1 MISVKPAKILSIVI
15 GVLIS
20 FLIIFMGFRLM
31 QKAFT
36 RASDTIPRD
45 VVVSELT
52 GNSAKVGWS
61 TDIESQGVIE
71 YGTSPT
77 ALNFYA
83 PEASRTKIHL
93 VDLTLLSPNTT
104 YYFQIRIGDTK
115 ADNGGVPWTFS
126 TKTNTNTNASPNT
139 NNPQTIVPTSAII
152 PTTSTQVVPTTANNQ
167 PTALPTQ
174 SVSIPNTDSSA
185 VLTCG
190 ETDCVKICQKLT
202 AGTGCGMSDFYENDC
217 SSKVK
222 LDDCTLK

>member
-1 MISVKPAKILSIVI
+1 MLSVKPAKILSIVI

-20 FLIIFMGFRLM
+20 FLIIFMGFKLM
-31 QKAFT
+31 QKVFT

-45 VVVSELT
+45 VVVSEIT

-61 TDIESQGVIE
+61 TDQGSQGVIE

-83 PEASRTKIHL
+83 PEASRTKIHA

-126 TKTNTNTNASPNT
+126 TKTNTN
-139 NNPQTIVPTSAII
+139 NPQTIMPTSGAVPTKSTTVVI
-152 PTTSTQVVPTTANNQ
+152 PTIADSQ
-167 PTALPTQ
+167 PTVLPTQ
-174 SVSIPNTDSSA
+174 SVSIPSTDSSVA
-185 VLTCG
+185 LTCG
-190 ETDCVKICQKLT
+190 ETDCIKICQKLT
-202 AGTGCGMSDFYENDC
+202 AGTGCEMSDFFKNTCDT
-217 SSKVK
+217 KVK

>member
-1 MISVKPAKILSIVI
+1 MLFVKPAKILSIVI

-31 QKAFT
+31 QKVFT
-36 RASDTIPRD
+36 RAADTVPRD
-45 VVVSELT
+45 VVVSEVT

-104 YYFQIRIGDTK
+104 YYFQIRIGDSK

-126 TKTNTNTNASPNT
+126 TKTNTNTQ
-139 NNPQTIVPTSAII
+139 QTIIPTSA
-152 PTTSTQVVPTTANNQ
+152 VVPTISTLVTPTIAEGQ
-167 PTALPTQ
+167 PTAIPTQ
-174 SVSIPNTDSSA
+174 SVSIPNTDSST

-190 ETDCVKICQKLT
+190 ETDCVKICEKIR
-202 AGTGCGMSDFYENDC
+202 AGTGCELNDFYSSKDSC
-217 SSKVK
+217 LSKVK
-222 LDDCTLK
+222 LDDCSLK

>member
-1 MISVKPAKILSIVI
+1 MLFVKPAKILSIVI

-31 QKAFT
+31 QKVFT
-36 RASDTIPRD
+36 RAADTVPRD
-45 VVVSELT
+45 VVVSEVT
-52 GNSAKVGWS
+52 GNSVKVGWS

-126 TKTNTNTNASPNT
+126 TKTNTNTQ
-139 NNPQTIVPTSAII
+139 QTIIPTSA
-152 PTTSTQVVPTTANNQ
+152 VVPTISTLVTPTIAEGQ
-167 PTALPTQ
+167 PTAIPTQ
-174 SVSIPNTDSSA
+174 SVSIPNTDAST

-190 ETDCVKICQKLT
+190 ETDCVKICNKI
-202 AGTGCGMSDFYENDC
+202 GTGCEYKDLIDNAC
-217 SSKVK
+217 TNKVN
-222 LDDCTLK
+222 DDCTLK

>member
-1 MISVKPAKILSIVI
+1 MLPIKPAKILSIVI

-31 QKAFT
+31 QQVFT

-52 GNSAKVGWS
+52 GNSAKVAWS
-61 TDIESQGVIE
+61 TDQESQGVIE

-126 TKTNTNTNASPNT
+126 TKTNTNTNA
-139 NNPQTIVPTSAII
+139 PQTVAPSSAAA
-152 PTTSTQVVPTTANNQ
+152 PTTSTSVAPTTANQ
-167 PTALPTQ
+167 LPTQ
-174 SVSIPNTDSSA
+174 SVSIPNTNSSTT
-185 VLTCG
+185 LICG

-202 AGTGCGMSDFYENDC
+202 AGTGCEMSDFIKSSC

>member
-1 MISVKPAKILSIVI
+1 MLSIKPAKILSIVI

-20 FLIIFMGFRLM
+20 FLIIFMGFKLM
-31 QKAFT
+31 QKVFT

-45 VVVSELT
+45 VVVSETT

-61 TDIESQGVIE
+61 TDQESQGVIE

-83 PEASRTKIHL
+83 PEASRTKIHT

-126 TKTNTNTNASPNT
+126 TKTNANSQ
-139 NNPQTIVPTSAII
+139 QTATPTSGIMPTTPRSVI
-152 PTTSTQVVPTTANNQ
+152 PTSVNGQ
-167 PTALPTQ
+167 PTLIPTQ
-174 SVSIPNTDSSA
+174 SVSIPNTDAST

-202 AGTGCGMSDFYENDC
+202 AGTGCEMSDFIKNTCSATVNLGDC
-217 SSKVK
+217 S
-222 LDDCTLK
+222 LK

>member
-1 MISVKPAKILSIVI
+1 MLSIKPAKILSIVI

-45 VVVSELT
+45 VIVSELT
-52 GNSAKVGWS
+52 GNSAKVGWT
-61 TDIESQGVIE
+61 TDQESQGVIE

-83 PEASRTKIHL
+83 PEASRTKVHL

-126 TKTNTNTNASPNT
+126 TKTNTNTNPNT
-139 NNPQTIVPTSAII
+139 NNPQTVAPTSAII
-152 PTTSTQVVPTTANNQ
+152 PTASTVAPTTANNQ

-174 SVSIPNTDSSA
+174 SVSIPSADSST

-190 ETDCVKICQKLT
+190 ETDCVKICEKVK
-202 AGTGCGMSDFYENDC
+202 AGTGCEMSDFIKNTC

-222 LDDCTLK
+222 LDDCSLK

>member
-1 MISVKPAKILSIVI
+1 MLNIKPAKILSIVI

-31 QKAFT
+31 QKVFT

-45 VVVSELT
+45 VVVSEVT

-83 PEASRTKIHL
+83 PEASRIKIHL

-126 TKTNTNTNASPNT
+126 TKTNTNTNTNT
-139 NNPQTIVPTSAII
+139 NNQQTVVPTSGIN
-152 PTTSTQVVPTTANNQ
+152 PTTSVSVTPTIAAGQ

-174 SVSIPNTDSSA
+174 SVSIPNTDAST

-190 ETDCVKICQKLT
+190 ETDCVKICEKIR
-202 AGTGCGMSDFYENDC
+202 AGTGCELNDFYSSKDSC
-217 SSKVK
+217 LSKVK

>member
-1 MISVKPAKILSIVI
+1 MLSVKPAKILSIVI

-36 RASDTIPRD
+36 RAADTVPRD
-45 VVVSELT
+45 VVVSEVT
-52 GNSAKVGWS
+52 GNSVKVGWS

-104 YYFQIRIGDTK
+104 YYFQIRIGDSK

-126 TKTNTNTNASPNT
+126 TKTNTNTQ
-139 NNPQTIVPTSAII
+139 QTIIPTSA
-152 PTTSTQVVPTTANNQ
+152 VVPTISTLVTPTIAEGQ
-167 PTALPTQ
+167 PTAIPTQ
-174 SVSIPNTDSSA
+174 SVSIPNTDSST

-190 ETDCVKICQKLT
+190 ETDCVKICEKIR
-202 AGTGCGMSDFYENDC
+202 AGTGCELNDFYSSKDSC
-217 SSKVK
+217 LSKVK

>member
-1 MISVKPAKILSIVI
+1 MLSVKPAKILSIVI

-20 FLIIFMGFRLM
+20 FLIIFMGFKLM
-31 QKAFT
+31 QKVFT

-45 VVVSELT
+45 VVVSETT

-61 TDIESQGVIE
+61 TDQESQGVIE

-83 PEASRTKIHL
+83 PEASRTKIHT

-126 TKTNTNTNASPNT
+126 TKTNTNSQQ
-139 NNPQTIVPTSAII
+139 QTAVPTSGVA
-152 PTTSTQVVPTTANNQ
+152 PTVISVVPTMADGQ
-167 PTALPTQ
+167 PTVLPTQ
-174 SVSIPNTDSSA
+174 SVSIPNTDSSVA
-185 VLTCG
+185 LTCG

-202 AGTGCGMSDFYENDC
+202 AGTGCEMSDFIKNTC
-217 SSKVK
+217 STKVK